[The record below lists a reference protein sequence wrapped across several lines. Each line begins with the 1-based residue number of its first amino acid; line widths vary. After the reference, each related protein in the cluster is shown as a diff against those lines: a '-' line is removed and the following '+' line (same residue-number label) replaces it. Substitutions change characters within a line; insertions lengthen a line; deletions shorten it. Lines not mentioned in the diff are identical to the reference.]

1 MTKQAVILVGG
12 LGSRLG
18 ALTKS
23 TPKPMLK
30 VNGKPFAHYLV
41 KKLKKQGVQN
51 IIFSTGYCGDQFVD
65 FFGDGS
71 DYGLNIICIKEPNA
85 LGTGGAIKFL
95 KPYLDEEFIVMN
107 GDSLFDINYID
118 LCSLLPQAPD
128 SLIAMALR
136 RTSESSRYGRTISN
150 GIFITDFTEKS
161 SQNSL
166 AYINGG
172 VYAMKKNALDFLPE
186 GISSLEKDLFPSL
199 AHNHKLVGKAFNGYF
214 IDIGI
219 PEDFKR
225 IQEELPGLIK
235 NQHII

>member
-1 MTKQAVILVGG
+1 MIKQAVILAGG
-12 LGSRLG
+12 LGTRLG
-18 ALTKS
+18 ELTKS

-30 VNGKPFAHYLV
+30 VNGKPFAYYLV
-41 KKLKKQGVQN
+41 KKLKRQGIQN
-51 IIFSTGYCGDQFVD
+51 IIFSTGYYGDQFVD
-65 FFGDGS
+65 FFGDGY
-71 DYGLNIICIKEPNA
+71 DFGVNIICIEEPNA

-95 KPYLDEEFIVMN
+95 KSYLDEEFIVMN

-136 RTSESSRYGRTISN
+136 RASDSNRYGRVISD
-150 GIFITDFTEKS
+150 GILVTDFTEKGA
-161 SQNSL
+161 QNSS

-172 VYAMKKNALDFLPE
+172 VYAMKKKALDFLPE
-186 GISSLEKDLFPSL
+186 GASSLEKDLFPSL
-199 AHNHKLVGKAFNGYF
+199 AHNSQLLGKYFTGYF

-225 IQEELPGLIK
+225 IHEELPELIK